1 MAGSTKDAG
10 VAVSGPAPTAD
21 QPDEA
26 GATMDP
32 GAANPLVASVFHIR
46 EIPSWAELFSN
57 YLITGD
63 LPQDEAEARQLQH
76 RALAYTIINS

>member
-1 MAGSTKDAG
+1 MKDSGATNSRPALTAG
-10 VAVSGPAPTAD
+10 

-26 GATMDP
+26 DTTTDP
-32 GAANPLVASVFHIR
+32 GATDPLVASVFHIR

-63 LPQDEAEARQLQH
+63 LPQDIAEARRLQR
-76 RALAYTIINS
+76 RAQAYTIINSEL